1 MTGPIVVVG
10 NGMAAHRLVER
21 LAAHGHHGPVT
32 VLGAEPRP
40 AYRRP
45 LLPWVLAGSLP
56 GDALELPAHPD
67 GVTVRTG
74 VRVTGIDR
82 GARTVTCADG
92 SVVPY
97 RTLVL
102 ATGARHAL
110 HGGVAPARGRVAVV
124 GGGVL
129 GVETAAALRRRG
141 HDVLLAHAGPY
152 PMHRVLDE
160 AAGGLV
166 AAYLT
171 GLGVELR
178 CDTRVGAGD
187 TLGADTV
194 VRCTGG
200 VPETALARAA
210 GLPVR
215 RGVVVD
221 GFLRTADPAIH
232 AVGSCV
238 DGTDGLLATASAQAE
253 YLAARLTGRTDA
265 PYTAP
270 PTLLRPR
277 LPGLDVAVLGR
288 PDGDGSHRPGTP
300 GATADERH
308 APGSPDGPAI
318 PDETDGKAGRLR
330 QPDGSEAPRAP
341 GATGGPRTSH
351 ASDVRARGTHRPAV
365 PGAPDLPATPAAP
378 PVPDE
383 VVTFAD
389 PAGGRHARLE
399 LSGGRLRYAVLVGLP
414 EAIAA
419 AGQLYDRGLPVPA
432 DRLALLLGSS
442 PAPDDDP
449 DAWPEAHVVCHCNN
463 VTKADVAH
471 AWQTGART
479 PDALATATRATTGC
493 GGCGDKLRALCGVL
507 KEPAPLPRLET
518 VR

>member
-10 NGMAAHRLVER
+10 NGMAAHRLAER
-21 LAAHGHHGPVT
+21 LAAFGCRGPVT

-45 LLPWVLAGSLP
+45 LLPWVLAGALP
-56 GDALELPAHPD
+56 ADALDLPAPPD

-74 VRVTGIDR
+74 VRVTGVDR
-82 GARTVTCADG
+82 AAKTLTCADG
-92 SVVPY
+92 STERY
-97 RTLVL
+97 GTLVL
-102 ATGARHAL
+102 ATGARHPL
-110 HGGVAPARGRVAVV
+110 HGDVPPARGRVAVV

-129 GVETAAALRRRG
+129 GVETAAVLRRRG
-141 HDVLLAHAGPY
+141 HEVLLAHSGPY
-152 PMHRVLDE
+152 PMHRSLDE
-160 AAGGLV
+160 TAGGLL
-166 AAYLT
+166 AGYLT
-171 GLGVELR
+171 GLGVEVR
-178 CDTRVGAGD
+178 CDTRVADGD
-187 TLGADTV
+187 GLGADTV

-221 GFLRTADPAIH
+221 GFLRTADPAVH
-232 AVGSCV
+232 AIGSCV
-238 DGTDGLLATASAQAE
+238 DGADGLLATASAQAE
-253 YLAARLTGRTDA
+253 FLAARLTGRA
-265 PYTAP
+265 EGPFMP
-270 PTLLRPR
+270 PPSLLRPR
-277 LPGLDVAVLGR
+277 LPELDVAVLGR
-288 PDGDGSHRPGTP
+288 PAGD
-300 GATADERH
+300 AY
-308 APGSPDGPAI
+308 
-318 PDETDGKAGRLR
+318 
-330 QPDGSEAPRAP
+330 
-341 GATGGPRTSH
+341 
-351 ASDVRARGTHRPAV
+351 
-365 PGAPDLPATPAAP
+365 
-378 PVPDE
+378 DE
-383 VVTFAD
+383 VVTFTD

-399 LSGGRLRYAVLVGLP
+399 LAGGRLRYAVLVGLP

-419 AGQLYDRGLPVPA
+419 AGQLYDRGLPVPG

-442 PAPDDDP
+442 PVADDDP

-507 KEPAPLPRLET
+507 GRTGETGPASLPRLES

>member
-1 MTGPIVVVG
+1 MTAPIVVVG

-21 LAAHGHHGPVT
+21 LAAFGHAGPVT

-45 LLPWVLAGSLP
+45 LLPWVLAGALP
-56 GDALELPAHPD
+56 GEALDLPAAPP
-67 GVTVRTG
+67 GTTVRTG
-74 VRVTGIDR
+74 VAVTGVDR
-82 GARTVTCADG
+82 VAKTVTCADG
-92 SVVPY
+92 STVPY
-97 RTLVL
+97 GTLVL

-110 HGGVAPARGRVAVV
+110 GGTVRPAHGRVAVV

-129 GVETAAALRRRG
+129 GVETAALLRRRG
-141 HDVLLAHAGPY
+141 HEVLLAHAGPY
-152 PMHRVLDE
+152 PMHHALDE
-160 AAGGLV
+160 DAGGLL
-166 AAYLT
+166 AAHLT

-178 CDTRVGAGD
+178 CGTRVAAGG

-200 VPETALARAA
+200 APETALARAA

-221 GFLRTADPAIH
+221 GFLRTDDPDVY

-238 DGTDGLLATASAQAE
+238 DGTDGLLASAAAQAE
-253 YLAARLTGRTDA
+253 YLAARLTGRA
-265 PYTAP
+265 EGPYTAP

-277 LPGLDVAVLGR
+277 LPGLDVAVLGA
-288 PDGDGSHRPGTP
+288 PAGDG
-300 GATADERH
+300 
-308 APGSPDGPAI
+308 
-318 PDETDGKAGRLR
+318 
-330 QPDGSEAPRAP
+330 
-341 GATGGPRTSH
+341 
-351 ASDVRARGTHRPAV
+351 
-365 PGAPDLPATPAAP
+365 
-378 PVPDE
+378 PDE

-399 LSGGRLRYAVLVGLP
+399 LAGGRLRYAVLVGLP

-442 PAPDDDP
+442 PAAEDDP
-449 DAWPEAHVVCHCNN
+449 EAWPEAHVVCHCNN
-463 VTKADVAH
+463 VTKADLAH

-493 GGCGDKLRALCGVL
+493 GGCGDRLRALCGVL
-507 KEPAPLPRLET
+507 ERRGADTEPASLRLET